1 MPKEAFLAGCAA
13 AATGAKLARV
23 EVISSYPIRPYT
35 GIMMEL
41 SRMVAAGELD
51 AEFVHGE
58 GEHAQVS
65 IAQGASASGA
75 RAYTGS
81 SGVGVAYAME
91 VYSPISG
98 GRYPVQMAI
107 ADRAYDPPGDFGSEH
122 TDVMSVSSQGWILG
136 WAETPQEIL
145 DNTIMYYRIGEDKR
159 VMLPQWSAQD
169 GYFVSHIPD
178 KVSIPDQAAVDEFL
192 PPYVNALALNPQN
205 PTNHGPQIF
214 PDQGPAIDLQRA
226 QAFLNVPKVIEEV
239 VADYNKQFGRNYAP
253 FIEEYKTDGA
263 DYVFFLQG
271 AHCRT
276 ARYAV
281 DHLRKKGA
289 KVGMVKLRFWRPF
302 ATEKIAEVLSKF
314 KAVGTIETSTNY
326 GAAMKGGNL
335 IHEVRAALYDS
346 PKQPAV
352 TSFMAGL
359 GGEVVSLEEFYNMAK
374 ILEAAAKKGKPEQYV
389 YWVGFDN
396 GI

>member
-1 MPKEAFLAGCAA
+1 MPKEAFMAGCAA
-13 AATGAKLARV
+13 AAHGAKLARV

-41 SRMVAAGELD
+41 SKLVANGELE

-75 RAYTGS
+75 RAFTGS

-122 TDVMSVSSQGWILG
+122 TDVMSCSAQGWILG

-145 DNTIMYYRIGEDKR
+145 DNTIMYYRIGEDKN

-192 PPYVNALALNPQN
+192 PPYDPPMPLDPTR
-205 PTNHGPQIF
+205 PTNHGPQIY

-226 QAFLNVPKVIEEV
+226 QAFLNVPKVIENV
-239 VADYNKQFGRNYAP
+239 VADYNKQFGRNYSP
-253 FIEEYKTDGA
+253 FLEEYKTADA

-302 ATEKIAEVLSKF
+302 PTEKVAEVLSKF
-314 KAVGTIETSTNY
+314 KAVGTIESSTNY

-352 TSFMAGL
+352 CSFMAGL
-359 GGEVVSLEEFYNMAK
+359 GGEVVSLDEFYNMAK
-374 ILEAAAKKGKPEQYV
+374 ILENNAKKGKVDQYV

>member
-1 MPKEAFLAGCAA
+1 MPKETVMAGCAA
-13 AATGAKLARV
+13 AAHGAALARV

-41 SRMVAAGELD
+41 SKLVANGDLD

-65 IAQGASASGA
+65 IAQGASAAGA

-122 TDVMSVSSQGWILG
+122 TDVMSCNDQGWILG

-145 DNTIMYYRIGEDKR
+145 DNTIIYYKIGEHKD

-169 GYFVSHIPD
+169 GYFVSHIPG
-178 KVSIPDQAAVDEFL
+178 KVSVPDQKAVDEFL
-192 PPYVNALALNPQN
+192 PPYNPPMPLD
-205 PTNHGPQIF
+205 PTRPSNHGPQIYA
-214 PDQGPAIDLQRA
+214 DQGPAIDLQRG
-226 QAFLNVPKVIEEV
+226 QAFLNVPKVVEATI
-239 VADYNKQFGRNYAP
+239 ADYNKQFGRNYSP
-253 FIEEYKTDGA
+253 WLEEYKTDGA

-276 ARYAV
+276 ARFAV
-281 DHLRKKGA
+281 DQLRKKGA
-289 KVGMVKLRFWRPF
+289 KVGLVKLRFVRPWP
-302 ATEKIAEVLSKF
+302 TEKVVEVLSKF
-314 KAVGTIETSTNY
+314 KAVGVVESNTSY
-326 GAAMKGGNL
+326 GGCMKGGKL
-335 IHEVRAALYDS
+335 MEEVRASLYDA
-346 PKQPAV
+346 PTRPAV

-359 GGEVVSLEEFYNMAK
+359 GGEVVSLEEFHNMAK
-374 ILEAAAKKGKPEQYV
+374 ILDTAAKKGKVEQYV
-389 YWVGFDN
+389 YWCGFDN